1 VRLASTTNATPA
13 ETFKLASG
21 SHRYKYYLV
30 WITQLPSGASNA
42 SINEIKLYS

>member
-13 ETFKLASG
+13 ETFKLAS
-21 SHRYKYYLV
+21 SSRRYKYYLV